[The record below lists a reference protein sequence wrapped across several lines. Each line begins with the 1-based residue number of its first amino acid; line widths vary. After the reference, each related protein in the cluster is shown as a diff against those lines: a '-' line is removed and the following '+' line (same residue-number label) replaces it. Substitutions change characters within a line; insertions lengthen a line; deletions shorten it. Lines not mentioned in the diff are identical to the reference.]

1 MRFAIAIVAAAF
13 ALNVAVSAQEAG
25 TSVSS
30 APAQLRELPSLA
42 PLVKKVTPS
51 VVNIAIRGRIAQ
63 AQNPLLN
70 DPFFRR
76 FFNVPDQ
83 PAEREIQAAGS
94 GVIVDAA
101 KGLIVTNNHVV
112 EHADQITVTLSD
124 GRQLDGEPVGTD
136 PETDIAI
143 VRVPAE
149 NLTAIT
155 LGNSDELQVGDY
167 VVAVGN
173 PFGIGQTITQGIVSA
188 LRRTGLGIE
197 GYEDFIQTDASINP
211 GNSGGALV
219 NLRGELVGINTAII
233 GPSGGNVGIGF
244 AIPINMARDVMDQL
258 VEFKEVRRGQLGV
271 MIQDLTQDIAKAMG
285 LSGSHTGAVVSRV
298 EPGSAAEGAGLK
310 AGDIITAIGKVLVR
324 NSSDLRNKIG
334 LLRVGDA
341 VDLTV
346 LRNGKE
352 MSLRAT
358 LAKRATP
365 RLQGEDVSPMLDG
378 VVLGQAGSNVEA
390 SGVEIISVKVGSRA
404 ADAGLRKGD
413 VIVSVNQELVT
424 GIDDFSAK
432 VKQSSKQIL
441 INVLRNGSAL
451 FILLE

>member
-358 LAKRATP
+358 LAKRVTP

-390 SGVEIISVKVGSRA
+390 SGVEIISVKAGSRA

>member
-1 MRFAIAIVAAAF
+1 MRFAIAMVAAAF
-13 ALNVAVSAQEAG
+13 ALNVAVSAQDPG
-25 TSVSS
+25 TSVLS
-30 APAQLRELPSLA
+30 APVQLRELPSLA

-51 VVNIAIRGRIAQ
+51 VVNIAIKGRIAQ

-112 EHADQITVTLSD
+112 ENADQITVTLFD

-358 LAKRATP
+358 LAKRVTP

-390 SGVEIISVKVGSRA
+390 SGVEIISVKAGSRA

>member
-1 MRFAIAIVAAAF
+1 
-13 ALNVAVSAQEAG
+13 
-25 TSVSS
+25 
-30 APAQLRELPSLA
+30 
-42 PLVKKVTPS
+42 
-51 VVNIAIRGRIAQ
+51 
-63 AQNPLLN
+63 
-70 DPFFRR
+70 
-76 FFNVPDQ
+76 
-83 PAEREIQAAGS
+83 
-94 GVIVDAA
+94 
-101 KGLIVTNNHVV
+101 
-112 EHADQITVTLSD
+112 
-124 GRQLDGEPVGTD
+124 VGTD

-358 LAKRATP
+358 LAKRVTP

-390 SGVEIISVKVGSRA
+390 SGVEIISVKAGSRA

>member
-285 LSGSHTGAVVSRV
+285 LSGSHTGTVVSRV